1 MKHLLIIFSLL
12 LTSVGWS
19 EDVDLVDLVYR
30 DGLHYEKFSN
40 EPYNGNSTG
49 LYKGKFGLY
58 KGKFKDGKQ
67 EGEWLVYYNNGQL
80 KWERNYKDGK
90 LEGEELY
97 YDELGKLSRT
107 VIYKD
112 GKEIEIIDHW

>member
-49 LYKGKFGLY
+49 LYKGKII
-58 KGKFKDGKQ
+58 DGKK
-67 EGEWLVYYNNGQL
+67 EGEWFFYHDNGQL
-80 KWERNYKDGK
+80 WSKNNYKDGEQ
-90 LEGEELY
+90 EGKQFW
-97 YDELGKLSRT
+97 YDENGKLKET
-107 VIYKD
+107 TIWKD
-112 GKEIEIIDHW
+112 GELIERIEH